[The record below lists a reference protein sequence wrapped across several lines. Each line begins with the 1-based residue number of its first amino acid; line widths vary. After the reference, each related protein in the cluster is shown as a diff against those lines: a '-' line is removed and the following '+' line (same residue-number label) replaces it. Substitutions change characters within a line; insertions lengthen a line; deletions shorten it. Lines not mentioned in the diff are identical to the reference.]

1 MCCKYIEC
9 IACAFHSLRSTRCLR
24 RCLRRC
30 TTRRLGGACGA
41 ARRTALSAIPAT
53 SGNSKK
59 KEALAGLLDA
69 RHARRPAPSERRRAR
84 RSSIRIRACVGDQ
97 RLYEV
102 HVGDQQDCGCRRRF
116 NTEGRATDRCFEHGR
131 RRFDRRAGDRV
142 QLRARVV

>member
-1 MCCKYIEC
+1 MYCMRIPF
-9 IACAFHSLRSTRCLR
+9 AQVHALLAALLASLHDAPARGRLR
-24 RCLRRC
+24 RCS
-30 TTRRLGGACGA
+30 THGIIGDTRDERQFE
-41 ARRTALSAIPAT
+41 
-53 SGNSKK
+53 K